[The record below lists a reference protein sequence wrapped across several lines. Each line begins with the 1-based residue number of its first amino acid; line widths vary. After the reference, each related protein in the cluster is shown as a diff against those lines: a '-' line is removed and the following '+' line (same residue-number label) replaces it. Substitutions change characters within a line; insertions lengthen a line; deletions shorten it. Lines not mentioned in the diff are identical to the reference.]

1 MKALVTGGGGFLG
14 KAIVEQW
21 LARGHEVRSFSR
33 GHYQELE
40 DLGVDCRRGD
50 LADAQAVSDAVNG
63 VDLVFHTAALPGIW
77 GAYEDF
83 YNTNVKGTEN
93 VITACRAHGIK
104 KLVYTSSPSVVSN
117 GQDLE
122 GVNESQPYG
131 ERFEAYYP
139 QTKAM
144 AEKLIVAANDSEL
157 ATVSLRP
164 HLIWGPGDHHI
175 MPRLIQRSTA
185 GKLKRIGSCNK
196 LVDTIYIDNAAEAH
210 LLAADRLSP
219 GSEIAGKVY
228 FLSQDEPVPCWD
240 MINHFLAAADAP
252 LVTKTVPL
260 PLAYAV
266 SCCMEAVY
274 TIFGVKKE
282 PPLTRFVV
290 HQFSTAHWFDISA
303 AKKDLGYVPKIN
315 NEEGLKRLKESLQG
329 QSS

>member
-14 KAIVEQW
+14 KAVVKQW

-33 GHYQELE
+33 GSYPELLE
-40 DLGVDCRRGD
+40 LGVDCHQGD
-50 LADAQAVSDAVNG
+50 LADAEAVSKAVEG
-63 VDLVFHTAALPGIW
+63 VEIVFHTAALPGIW
-77 GAYEDF
+77 GAYKDF
-83 YNTNVKGTEN
+83 YNTNVQGTEN
-93 VITACRAHGIK
+93 VIAACRAHGVK

-131 ERFEAYYP
+131 ESFEAYYP

-144 AEKLIVAANDSEL
+144 AEKLVVKANDSEL

-175 MPRLIQRSTA
+175 MPRLIQRSTE
-185 GKLKRIGSCNK
+185 GKLKRIGSSNK

-210 LLAADRLSP
+210 LLAADKLAP
-219 GSEIAGKVY
+219 GSEIAGKAY
-228 FLSQDEPVPCWD
+228 FLSQDDPVPCWD
-240 MINHFLAAADAP
+240 MINNFLAAADAP

-260 PLAYAV
+260 PIAYFV
-266 SCCMEAVY
+266 SCCMEAIY
-274 TIFGVKKE
+274 TIFAIKKE

-303 AKKDLGYVPKIN
+303 AKNELGYVPKIN
-315 NEEGLKRLKESLQG
+315 NEEGLKRLKASLQEPR
-329 QSS
+329 